1 MSEYDVD
8 GDGYAD
14 EAVVAE
20 YADGSSA
27 TVVDTDGDGFADVVV
42 YEPAE
47 AGESGY
53 EGGEYPDAAY
63 EGGEYPDAG
72 YESEEVP
79 TEADPNVSSQYFNDY
94 TDTGVSSDGDTGYVA
109 LGDGEFYA
117 FGDGMS

>member
-8 GDGYAD
+8 GDGDAD
-14 EAVVAE
+14 EAVVVE

-27 TVVDTDGDGFADVVV
+27 TVVDTDGDGFADAVV
-42 YEPAE
+42 YGPAE
-47 AGESGY
+47 TGESG
-53 EGGEYPDAAY
+53 Y

>member
-47 AGESGY
+47 AA
-53 EGGEYPDAAY
+53 DAGY

-72 YESEEVP
+72 YEGGSVP
-79 TEADPNVSSQYFNDY
+79 TEADPEVSSQYFNDY
-94 TDTGVSSDGDTGYVA
+94 TDTGISSDGDTGYIA

-117 FGDGMS
+117 FGDGMT